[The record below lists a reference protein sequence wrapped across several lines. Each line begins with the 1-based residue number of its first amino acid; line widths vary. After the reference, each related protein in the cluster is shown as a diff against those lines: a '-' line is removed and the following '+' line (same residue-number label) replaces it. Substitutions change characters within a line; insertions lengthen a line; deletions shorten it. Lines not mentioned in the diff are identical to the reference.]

1 MIKEAI
7 TRLVEGENLS
17 QEHSASVMN
26 EIMNNEATE
35 AQIGSFV
42 TALRMKGE
50 TVSEITGM
58 AQTMREKSL
67 NVPISLKNKKLVDT
81 AGTGGD
87 GQNTMN
93 VSTAAAIVASAAGA
107 KVAKHG
113 NRAVSSM
120 CGSADILEA
129 VGVKVDLSPDGVT
142 RCIDEVGI
150 GFMFA
155 PIFHPAMRYAATPR
169 RDIGIRTVF
178 NILGPLTNP
187 ANADAQV
194 LGVADSKIGH
204 LMAQSLALLGTQ
216 RAMVVHGNDGMDE
229 LSITGA
235 TSIWELSHGEI
246 SSYTIAPED
255 VNMKRAEL
263 KDLQGG
269 NLERNRDLFNSVLQ
283 GIPSPAL
290 DIVLLN
296 AAATLVVAEEA
307 KNLSVGVERAREAI
321 VSGAALEKIGA
332 FAKLSQKLS

>member
-7 TRLVEGENLS
+7 ALLVQGEDLS
-17 QEHSASVMN
+17 QEDSAQVMN
-26 EIMNNEATE
+26 EIMNNDATE

-50 TVSEITGM
+50 TVPEITGM

-67 NVPISLKNKKLVDT
+67 KVSISLQNNKLVDT

-142 RCIDEVGI
+142 RCIDEVGL

-155 PIFHPAMRYAATPR
+155 PIFHPAMRYAAVPR

-187 ANADAQV
+187 ANAEAQV
-194 LGVADSKIGH
+194 LGVADSTFGD
-204 LMAQSLALLGTQ
+204 LMAKSLALLGTQ

-235 TSIWELSHGEI
+235 TSIWELSYGEI
-246 SSYTIAPED
+246 SSYNIVPED
-255 VNMKRAEL
+255 VNMKRADL

-269 NLERNRDLFNSVLQ
+269 SLERNLDLFNSVLQ

-290 DIVLLN
+290 EIVVLN
-296 AAATLVVAEEA
+296 AAATLVVAEKA
-307 KNLSVGVERAREAI
+307 DDLSDGVVLARDAI
-321 VSGAALEKIGA
+321 VSGAAHEKIKA
-332 FAKLSQKLS
+332 FATLSQKLS

>member
-7 TRLVEGENLS
+7 TLLVEGENLS

-67 NVPISLKNKKLVDT
+67 NVSISLKNKKLVDT

-246 SSYTIAPED
+246 SSYTIVPED

-307 KNLSVGVERAREAI
+307 ENLSVGVERAREAI

>member
-7 TRLVEGENLS
+7 ALLVQGESLS

-26 EIMNNEATE
+26 EIMDNEATE

-67 NVPISLKNKKLVDT
+67 NVSISLKDKKLVDT

-155 PIFHPAMRYAATPR
+155 PIFHPAMRYAAAPR

-194 LGVADSKIGH
+194 LGVADSKFGD

-216 RAMVVHGNDGMDE
+216 RAMVVHGNDGLDE

-246 SSYTIAPED
+246 SSYTIVPED

-263 KDLQGG
+263 KDLQSG

-283 GIPSPAL
+283 GIPSPAM

-307 KNLSVGVERAREAI
+307 ENLSVGVARAREAI
-321 VSGAALEKIGA
+321 VSGAAVEKMGA

>member
-7 TRLVEGENLS
+7 TLLVEGENLS

-67 NVPISLKNKKLVDT
+67 NVSISLKNKKLVDT

-246 SSYTIAPED
+246 SSYTIVPED